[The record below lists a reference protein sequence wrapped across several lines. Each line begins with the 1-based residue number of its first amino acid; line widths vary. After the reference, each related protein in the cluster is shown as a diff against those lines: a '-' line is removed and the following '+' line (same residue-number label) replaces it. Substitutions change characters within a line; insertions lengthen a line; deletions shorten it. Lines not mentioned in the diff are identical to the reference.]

1 MITDPTLLAGAGA
14 VGAAALM
21 KGAANGEATKKLIGP
36 LAENMG
42 LGLGEIGDVFRFYL
56 NDNLRKVFTKWAESR
71 DQKPLGEEEVRKV
84 LPLLRLAS
92 EQSDEDLQARWAAL
106 LEHAATSEQDVLPS
120 FGQTLSQLTSEEAKF
135 LDRLFASLSEP
146 VRGNPYSGP
155 ERSVT
160 RETLIQ
166 VYDSTIRGAMSHM
179 ELRHFGDQATSQ
191 QREARAK
198 LDLAELFIQDMER
211 LGILRHEAGAKIP
224 IHKST
229 TLPGPRYSFTPYG
242 LSFVRA
248 VAQR

>member
-1 MITDPTLLAGAGA
+1 
-14 VGAAALM
+14 
-21 KGAANGEATKKLIGP
+21 
-36 LAENMG
+36 MG
-42 LGLGEIGDVFRFYL
+42 LGLGEIGDIFRFYL

-71 DQKPLGEEEVRKV
+71 DQKPLDDEELRRV

-92 EQSDEDLQARWAAL
+92 EQSDEDLQARWASL

-135 LDRLFASLSEP
+135 VDRLFASLSEP
-146 VRGNPYSGP
+146 VRGNPFSGP

-166 VYDSTIRGAMSHM
+166 VYDSRIRGAMSHM

-191 QREARAK
+191 QREARAR
-198 LDLAELFIQDMER
+198 LDQAELFIQDLER
-211 LGILRHEAGAKIP
+211 LGILQHEVISKPDGFAEIPHSINGYAVSSSLAGAKIP
-224 IHKST
+224 IHKSAA
-229 TLPGPRYSFTPYG
+229 LPRPRYSFTPYG

-248 VAQR
+248 VAQK